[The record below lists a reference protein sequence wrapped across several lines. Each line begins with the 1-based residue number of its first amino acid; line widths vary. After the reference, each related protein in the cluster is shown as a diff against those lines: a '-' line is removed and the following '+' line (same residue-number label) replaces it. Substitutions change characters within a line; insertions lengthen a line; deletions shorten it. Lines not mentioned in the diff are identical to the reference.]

1 METLT
6 FYREELITHVNVV
19 KVSLD
24 FDYVWGENT
33 TRKMLK
39 MAFPESLTAG
49 TFHASQFLQ
58 LSQTSR

>member
-24 FDYVWGENT
+24 FDYVWGKNT
-33 TRKMLK
+33 TRKTLK
-39 MAFPESLTAG
+39 MAFPST
-49 TFHASQFLQ
+49 
-58 LSQTSR
+58 